1 MSNETM
7 VLFVDYPVRDPSTI
21 SDEYLI
27 VLTIA
32 STWMCDLTPLPDG
45 NMQIGDSSAYRQE
58 N

>member
-1 MSNETM
+1 M

-21 SDEYLI
+21 SDEYLT
-27 VLTIA
+27 VLTTA

-45 NMQIGDSSAYRQE
+45 NMQVGDSSAYRQE